1 MSVLDAVLREEYV
14 RVNRIIARIEQE
26 LGELPKGYIS
36 EKKINGKTYFYL
48 QYKENGKV
56 RSIYLKGDDIVMYR
70 NLIAHRNDLREK
82 LKALQA
88 DKKKLEKIL
97 D

>member
-1 MSVLDAVLREEYV
+1 MSILDAVLREEYE

-26 LGELPKGYIS
+26 LGELPRGYIS

-56 RSIYLKGDDIVMYR
+56 KSVYLKGDDIVMYR

-82 LKALQA
+82 LKALQI
-88 DKKKLEKIL
+88 DKKKLEKVL